1 MSAPDMTRSLPGEIV
16 LREVDSPERDSHGG
30 EDTSSRGGTLLRRH
44 LVFLAG
50 LVFIPT
56 AAVVA
61 YIGFIAS
68 DIYVSESRFIV
79 RSAAHSDLTGLAALI
94 QNQGMSRAADETY
107 AVTEYF
113 RSRDAAR
120 VLVENHEL
128 KDVLSRPEADL
139 LVRFPNFYSKNTQES
154 LYRHFRAMVTA
165 HVDANTGLGLL
176 AVEAFRPD
184 DAQRIA
190 SVLLASAEALINRL
204 NDRANRD
211 ALEYAQKMLDEAAR
225 KVSEIEQR
233 ITEYRR
239 RERLIDA
246 GQEATA
252 AMEAIG
258 RLSVE
263 LAQNRASLDQQVR
276 LAPSAPSA
284 TALRE
289 GISALQ
295 KQVNELRSKIVGS
308 DGAIATKMPEFEL
321 LLLQR
326 ELAAKGLGL
335 AMLNLEK
342 AKQTAQLQHLY
353 LQTVAEPNLPDEASY
368 PKRILLIAITIG
380 ISLFLFWSLVS
391 VYRIVMEHQ
400 A

>member
-1 MSAPDMTRSLPGEIV
+1 MSAPDMTRSTPDEIV
-16 LREVDSPERDSHGG
+16 LREVGSPERDSHRR
-30 EDTSSRGGTLLRRH
+30 ENAPLPSGTVPRRH
-44 LVFLAG
+44 LGVLAALVFL
-50 LVFIPT
+50 PM
-56 AAVVA
+56 AAVVG
-61 YIGFIAS
+61 YFGFIAS
-68 DIYVSESRFIV
+68 DIYVSETRFIV
-79 RSAAHSDLTGLAALI
+79 RSAAHSDLTGLAALL

-120 VLVENHEL
+120 VLVDNHEL
-128 KDVLSRPEADL
+128 KAVLSRPEADL
-139 LVRFPNFYSKNTQES
+139 LTRFPNFYSKNTQEA
-154 LYRHFRAMVTA
+154 LYRHFRAMITSY
-165 HVDANTGLGLL
+165 VDPNTGLGLL

-284 TALRE
+284 AALRE

-295 KQVNELRSKIVGS
+295 KQINELRSKIVGS
-308 DGAIATKMPEFEL
+308 EGALATKMPEFEL

-353 LQTVAEPNLPDEASY
+353 LQTVSEPNLPDERSY
-368 PKRILLIAITIG
+368 PKRVFLIAIAIV
-380 ISLFLFWSLVS
+380 ISLFLYWTMVS
-391 VYRIVMEHQ
+391 IYRIIMEHQ